1 MRQAPEITRPRRYR
15 LLCPIARAMDRIG
28 DRWALLILRD
38 LHAGPARFTE
48 LQVGLPGVASNL
60 LTNRL
65 RQLEADGLVR
75 RRDAEYGTIL
85 YELTETGEG
94 TADLLFELA
103 QFGAQFPP
111 DKEVHRPG
119 NLRTIALTLRV
130 GCQRATEPSMNV
142 RAQLIVDDE
151 RLALTVTNGVVDVE
165 YGIANEPEVTL
176 TTSYEP
182 FVAAGDGR
190 MPLDEFASKHSRI
203 EGDPEK
209 ARVLIDLLGRALVR
223 RR

>member
-1 MRQAPEITRPRRYR
+1 
-15 LLCPIARAMDRIG
+15 MDRIG

-48 LQVGLPGVASNL
+48 LQAGLPGVASNL

-65 RQLEADGLVR
+65 RQLEADGLVH

-85 YELTETGEG
+85 YELTEAGEG

-103 QFGAQFPP
+103 QFGAQFLP
-111 DKEVHRPG
+111 DKELRRPG

-130 GCQRATEPSMNV
+130 GCQRAADPSMNV
-142 RAQLIVDDE
+142 CAELIVDDE
-151 RLALTVTNGVVDVE
+151 RFALSVTNGVVDMK
-165 YGIANEPEVTL
+165 YGVAHDPEVTL

-190 MPLDEFASKHSRI
+190 MPLDEFASKHARV
-203 EGDPEK
+203 EGDPGK
-209 ARVLIDLLGRALVR
+209 ARVLIDLLGRALAQEGSQ
-223 RR
+223 